1 MGVYDAPIKY
11 KGQGADAV
19 PLSQMA
25 LLLGEQIKNKYDVLD
40 SVIVSLR
47 INDEFTDDDSQGDEK
62 VKEIHS
68 DDENDLLL
76 TGAFSCQGQT
86 HTRKIKFRCDRDVES
101 EVLKQTKDEDLGYME
116 IVDFD
121 DHLAD
126 ISLDWTNP

>member
-1 MGVYDAPIKY
+1 MYDAPIKY

-68 DDENDLLL
+68 DDENEPEIKCMFDG
-76 TGAFSCQGQT
+76 GAFDHIFGSDMTQSGMLT
-86 HTRKIKFRCDRDVES
+86 NIRKVQPVPCRIAKGF
-101 EVLKQTKDEDLGYME
+101 MW
-116 IVDFD
+116 
-121 DHLAD
+121 
-126 ISLDWTNP
+126 LDTTFSALSRGV